1 MPYPSPEEH
10 TRSYYA
16 ASVNTRTDYPA
27 LSGSITVDV
36 CVVGAG
42 FTGVSTA
49 LTLAERGHSVAV
61 VEANRV
67 GWGASGR
74 NGGQVI
80 NGFTGAEK
88 LVRYHGSHTAELIR
102 KMKWRGNEIIK
113 DRVKKYNIDC
123 DLKPGFL
130 EVARN
135 ARQMRVL
142 EDEYADIKQRG
153 MQQEFQLL
161 DRAELEKTIG
171 TSRYFGGLLSN
182 RDGHV
187 HPLNLC
193 IGEARAASELGVR
206 IFEQSPVIR
215 IQHGDRP
222 GVITD
227 GGEVFAKSLVL
238 AGNAYHL
245 LEKKHLGGLLFPA
258 SSYVIAT
265 EPLGNDVVQEIN
277 PRDVAI
283 CDMNHVPDYYRLS
296 ADKRM
301 LFGGVANYSG
311 RELQDIKKVLIPR
324 MLRLYPRLEGTRIDY
339 EWGGKIGIIIN
350 RVLLMGRLGSNIFYS
365 QGYCGHG
372 VSPTHMAGEIMA
384 DSVEGKYDRL
394 ELFEKYP
401 HTPVPL
407 GRWAGNQLVALG
419 MIYFKM
425 LDLI

>member
-1 MPYPSPEEH
+1 MPNLSPEEH

-16 ASVNTRTDYPA
+16 ATATTRTDYPV
-27 LSGSITVDV
+27 LSGSVTVDV

-42 FTGVSTA
+42 FTGISAA
-49 LTLAERGHSVAV
+49 LTLAERGYSVAV
-61 VEANRV
+61 VEANRI

-80 NGFTGAEK
+80 NGFAGAEK
-88 LVRYHGSHTAELIR
+88 LVKYHGSHTAELIR
-102 KMKWRGNEIIK
+102 NMKWRGNEIIK
-113 DRVKKYNIDC
+113 SRVEKYNIEC

-135 ARQMRVL
+135 ARQMRAL
-142 EDEYADIKQRG
+142 EDEYADIKRRG
-153 MQQEFQLL
+153 MQQDFQLL

-171 TSRYFGGLLSN
+171 TPRYVGGLLSN
-182 RDGHV
+182 NDGHV

-193 IGEARAASELGVR
+193 IGEARAAAGLGVH
-206 IFEQSPVIR
+206 IFEQSPVTGIE
-215 IQHGDRP
+215 HGDRARI
-222 GVITD
+222 ITA
-227 GGEVFAKSLVL
+227 GGDVTAKSVVL
-238 AGNAYHL
+238 AGNAYHF
-245 LEKKHLGGLLFPA
+245 LEKKHLSGLLFPA

-265 EPLGNDVVQEIN
+265 EPLGDDLVREIN

-311 RELQDIKKVLIPR
+311 RELRDIKKVLEPR
-324 MLRLYPRLEGTRIDY
+324 MLRLYPQLEGARIDY
-339 EWGGKIGIIIN
+339 EWGGKIGIIVN
-350 RVLLMGRLGSNIFYS
+350 RVLLMGRLAGNIFYS

-401 HTPVPL
+401 HTPIPL
-407 GRWAGNQLVALG
+407 GRWAGNQLVGLG
-419 MIYFKM
+419 MLYFKF
-425 LDLI
+425 LDHV